1 MHAIEVD
8 NGIFNATRDTWAPKD
23 DEEDDREQLNILDVF
38 AVEINNW
45 INVFLSKLNNFKIF
59 PKFWGLVQ
67 KN

>member
-38 AVEINNW
+38 AVEINFW
-45 INVFLSKLNNFKIF
+45 INVFFIKTE
-59 PKFWGLVQ
+59 
-67 KN
+67 